1 MIPEIY
7 PKATMAEYLAVKAFS
22 GGLAQTLLNKSAL
35 HAWTDSPWNPARE
48 RDDSDAA
55 DIGTFAHAC
64 LLEGGTDAL
73 VICPFDDWRKND
85 AKAMREQ
92 ARSMEKLP
100 ILQHKVPEVEAM
112 VKAAK
117 EYVASSEIAGVFDTG
132 SAEQTLVWYEA
143 QESVTFPDLLVPS
156 VKYTAYKEGTGV
168 LCKARPDWLT
178 ADRKLCLSYKTTKG
192 SAQPDAWIRTQL
204 PGYDAGMVLYERGVR
219 ALCEVEAVRLVHLVQ
234 EQAAPYS
241 CSLIALSPAW
251 CDLAERKLDTAL
263 AIWKSCLQ
271 SGVFPA
277 YPTRICYAEP
287 KPWQLEQAEEQETEG
302 TFADPSILWGKPE

>member
-1 MIPEIY
+1 
-7 PKATMAEYLAVKAFS
+7 MADYLALQAFS
-22 GGLAQTLLNKSAL
+22 SGLGQTLLAKSAL
-35 HAWTDSPWNPARE
+35 HAWTDSPWNPNRE

-73 VICPFDDWRKND
+73 VICPFEDWRKND
-85 AKAMREQ
+85 AKEMREH
-92 ARSMEKLP
+92 ARSVGRLP

-117 EYVASSEIAGVFDTG
+117 AYVASSEISGVFDTG
-132 SAEQTLVWYEA
+132 AAEQTLIWN
-143 QESVTFPDLLVPS
+143 
-156 VKYTAYKEGTGV
+156 EGDV

-178 ADRKLCLSYKTTKG
+178 ADRKICLSYKTTKG

-219 ALCEVEAVRLVHLVQ
+219 AVCKVEATRLVHLVQ

-251 CDLAERKLDTAL
+251 YDLSERKLARAL
-263 AIWKSCLQ
+263 QIWSACLKT
-271 SGVFPA
+271 GKFPG
-277 YPTRICYAEP
+277 YPTAICYAEP
-287 KPWQLEQAEEQETEG
+287 PSYLMSQALEQEEAELGSEY
-302 TFADPSILWGKPE
+302 DVSKLWQKPKE